1 VEEPG
6 MGSAASIKFQI
17 KKSAMMPASLHFCKQ
32 SSGNSMYKKNIRLKK
47 SDLIVGAIFLLVG
60 VATYYRVEIA
70 LNYKWNWGHIPQFLY
85 RFDAESG
92 KWVSNVLMWGFFNTI
107 RLSIFGTILAII
119 LGTTMGICRS
129 SKVVFLRLISGTYV
143 ETMRNLPPLVIIF
156 IVYFFIGN
164 NLLPYSS
171 LGDALQGKDNLL
183 VSIVTFCLA
192 PPEHLTTF
200 LSALF
205 TLAIFE
211 GAYIT
216 EIVRAG
222 IQSIR
227 KGQWEAAHSLG
238 MTKYQQMRYII
249 LPQAFQRIL
258 PPLAGQFISLI
269 KDSSI
274 VSVISIPEL
283 SFRANELMT
292 GTLLTMEIWIT
303 VTIMYL
309 MLTLPCSIVIQ
320 KLEDRLTRE

>member
-1 VEEPG
+1 LRFYTE
-6 MGSAASIKFQI
+6 SAGR
-17 KKSAMMPASLHFCKQ
+17 C
-32 SSGNSMYKKNIRLKK
+32 MYKKNIRLKK
-47 SDLIVGAIFLLVG
+47 SDFLFCALFLIVGVLA
-60 VATYYRVEIA
+60 YYRVEIG
-70 LNYKWNWGHIPQFLY
+70 LNYKWNWEKIPQFLF
-85 RFDAESG
+85 RFDEDSG
-92 KWVSNVLMWGFFNTI
+92 KWVSNVLMWGLYNTI
-107 RLSIFGTILAII
+107 RLSIFGTILAIM
-119 LGTTMGICRS
+119 LGTIMGICRS
-129 SKVVFLRLISGTYV
+129 SNLVFLRLVSGTYV

-164 NLLPYSS
+164 HLLPYSG
-171 LGDALQGKDNLL
+171 LGAALEGRDNLL
-183 VSIVTFCLA
+183 VRIVTFCLA
-192 PPEHLTTF
+192 PPEQLTTF

-222 IQSIR
+222 IQSIN

-238 MTKYQQMRYII
+238 MTKYQQMRYIV

-292 GTLLTMEIWIT
+292 GTLLTMEIWIV

-309 MLTLPCSIVIQ
+309 LLTLPCSVAIQ
-320 KLEDRLTRE
+320 KLEERVARGLR

>member
-1 VEEPG
+1 
-6 MGSAASIKFQI
+6 
-17 KKSAMMPASLHFCKQ
+17 
-32 SSGNSMYKKNIRLKK
+32 MYKKKVPLKK
-47 SDLIVGAIFLLVG
+47 SDLIVGALFLLAGIAV
-60 VATYYRVEIA
+60 YYRVEIA
-70 LNYKWNWGHIPQFLY
+70 LNYNWNWDKIPQFLY
-85 RFDAESG
+85 RFDEESG
-92 KWVSNVLMWGFFNTI
+92 KWVSNVLMWGLFNTI

-119 LGTTMGICRS
+119 LGTIMGICRS
-129 SKVVFLRLISGTYV
+129 SKIVFLRLISGTYV

-164 NLLPYSS
+164 HLLPYSGI
-171 LGDALQGKDNLL
+171 GDALQGKDNIL
-183 VSIVTFCLA
+183 VSLVRFCFS

-222 IQSIR
+222 IQSIN

-238 MTKYQQMRYII
+238 MTKYQQMRHII

-258 PPLAGQFISLI
+258 PPLAGQFVSLI

-309 MLTLPCSIVIQ
+309 MLTLPCSLAIQ
-320 KLEDRLTRE
+320 KLEDRLAKGLR

>member
-1 VEEPG
+1 
-6 MGSAASIKFQI
+6 
-17 KKSAMMPASLHFCKQ
+17 
-32 SSGNSMYKKNIRLKK
+32 MYKKKVPLKK
-47 SDLIVGAIFLLVG
+47 SDLVVGALFLIAG
-60 VATYYRVEIA
+60 IAIYYRVEIA
-70 LNYKWNWGHIPQFLY
+70 LNYNWNWGKIPQFLY
-85 RFDAESG
+85 RFDDESG
-92 KWVSNVLMWGFFNTI
+92 KWVSNVLMWGLFNTI

-119 LGTTMGICRS
+119 LGTIMGICRS
-129 SKVVFLRLISGTYV
+129 SEVMFLRLVSGTYV

-164 NLLPYSS
+164 HLLPYSS
-171 LGDALQGKDNLL
+171 IGDALQGKDNFL
-183 VSIVTFCLA
+183 VSVVTFCLA

-216 EIVRAG
+216 EIVRSG
-222 IQSIR
+222 IQSINR
-227 KGQWEAAHSLG
+227 GQWEAAHSLG
-238 MTKYQQMRYII
+238 MTKYQQMRHII

-258 PPLAGQFISLI
+258 PPLAGQFVSLI

-309 MLTLPCSIVIQ
+309 VLTLPCSLAIQ
-320 KLEDRLTRE
+320 KLEDRLARGLR

>member
-1 VEEPG
+1 
-6 MGSAASIKFQI
+6 M
-17 KKSAMMPASLHFCKQ
+17 H
-32 SSGNSMYKKNIRLKK
+32 KKNIRLQK
-47 SDLIVGAIFLLVG
+47 SDFIVCAIFLI
-60 VATYYRVEIA
+60 VAALTYYRVEIG
-70 LNYKWNWGHIPQFLY
+70 LNYNWNWEKIPQFLF
-85 RFDAESG
+85 RFDKESG
-92 KWVSNVLMWGFFNTI
+92 KWVSNVLMWGLYNTI
-107 RLSIFGTILAII
+107 RLSIFGTILAIV
-119 LGTTMGICRS
+119 LGTIMGICRS
-129 SKVVFLRLISGTYV
+129 SNVVFLRLVSGTYV

-164 NLLPYSS
+164 NILPYSG
-171 LGDALQGKDNLL
+171 LGAALEGRDDLL
-183 VSIVTFCLA
+183 VKIIAFCLA
-192 PPEHLTTF
+192 SPEQLTTF

-222 IQSIR
+222 IQSIN

-258 PPLAGQFISLI
+258 PPLAGQFVSLI

-292 GTLLTMEIWIT
+292 GTLLTMEIWIV

-309 MLTLPCSIVIQ
+309 SLTLPCSVAIQ
-320 KLEDRLTRE
+320 KLEERVARGLR

>member
-1 VEEPG
+1 
-6 MGSAASIKFQI
+6 
-17 KKSAMMPASLHFCKQ
+17 
-32 SSGNSMYKKNIRLKK
+32 MYKKKIPLKK
-47 SDLIVGAIFLLVG
+47 SDLIVGALFLLAG
-60 VATYYRVEIA
+60 IAIYYRVEIG
-70 LNYKWNWGHIPQFLY
+70 LNYNWNWDKIPQFLY
-85 RFDAESG
+85 RFDDESG
-92 KWVSNVLMWGFFNTI
+92 KWVSNVLMWGLFNTI
-107 RLSIFGTILAII
+107 RLSIFGTILAIV
-119 LGTTMGICRS
+119 LGTVMGICRS

-164 NLLPYSS
+164 HLLPYSS
-171 LGDALQGKDNLL
+171 IGDALQGKDNFL
-183 VSIVTFCLA
+183 VSMVTVCLA
-192 PPEHLTTF
+192 PPQHLTTF

-249 LPQAFQRIL
+249 LPQAFQRIM
-258 PPLAGQFISLI
+258 PPLAGQFVSLI

-292 GTLLTMEIWIT
+292 GTLLTLEIWIT
-303 VTIMYL
+303 VAIMYL
-309 MLTLPCSIVIQ
+309 ALTLPCSLAIQ
-320 KLEDRLTRE
+320 KLEDRMAKGLR

>member
-1 VEEPG
+1 
-6 MGSAASIKFQI
+6 M
-17 KKSAMMPASLHFCKQ
+17 L
-32 SSGNSMYKKNIRLKK
+32 KKNIQLKK
-47 SDLIVGAIFLLVG
+47 SDVIAGAILLIAG
-60 VATYYRVEIA
+60 VAIYYRVEIG
-70 LNYKWNWGHIPQFLY
+70 LNYKWNWHQIPQFLY
-85 RFDAESG
+85 RFDDESG
-92 KWVSNVLMWGFFNTI
+92 KWVSNVLMWGLFNTI

-119 LGTTMGICRS
+119 LGTVMGICRS

-156 IVYFFIGN
+156 IVYFFIGTH
-164 NLLPYSS
+164 LLPYSGI
-171 LGDALQGKDNLL
+171 GDALEGKDNFL
-183 VSIVTFCLA
+183 VTLVTVCLA
-192 PPEHLTTF
+192 PPEQLTTF

-227 KGQWEAAHSLG
+227 RGQWEAAHSLG
-238 MTKYQQMRYII
+238 MTKYQMMRYII

-258 PPLAGQFISLI
+258 PPMAGQFVSLI

-303 VTIMYL
+303 VTILYL
-309 MLTLPCSIVIQ
+309 MLTLPCSIAIQ
-320 KLEDRLTRE
+320 KLEDRVARGLQ

>member
-1 VEEPG
+1 
-6 MGSAASIKFQI
+6 M
-17 KKSAMMPASLHFCKQ
+17 L
-32 SSGNSMYKKNIRLKK
+32 KKNLRLKT
-47 SDLIVGAIFLLVG
+47 SDVVAGAILLL
-60 VATYYRVEIA
+60 AAIAIYYRVEIG
-70 LNYKWNWGHIPQFLY
+70 LNYTWNWHKIPQFLY
-85 RFDAESG
+85 RFDDESG
-92 KWVSNVLMWGFFNTI
+92 KWVSNVLMWGLFNTI
-107 RLSIFGTILAII
+107 RLSIFGTLLAII
-119 LGTTMGICRS
+119 LGTVMGICRS
-129 SKVVFLRLISGTYV
+129 SKIVFLKLVSGTYV

-164 NLLPYSS
+164 HLLPYSGI
-171 LGDALQGKDNLL
+171 GDALEGRDNFL
-183 VSIVTFCLA
+183 VTLVTFCFSR
-192 PPEHLTTF
+192 PEHLTTF

-222 IQSIR
+222 IQSIHR
-227 KGQWEAAHSLG
+227 GQWEAAHSLG
-238 MTKYQQMRYII
+238 MTKYQMMRYII

-258 PPLAGQFISLI
+258 PPMAGQFVSLI

-309 MLTLPCSIVIQ
+309 VLTLPCSVAIQ
-320 KLEDRLTRE
+320 KLEERVSRGLQ

>member
-1 VEEPG
+1 
-6 MGSAASIKFQI
+6 M
-17 KKSAMMPASLHFCKQ
+17 H
-32 SSGNSMYKKNIRLKK
+32 KKNIRLKK
-47 SDLIVGAIFLLVG
+47 SDFIFCAIFLI
-60 VATYYRVEIA
+60 VAALTYYRVEIG
-70 LNYKWNWGHIPQFLY
+70 LNYTWNWEKIPQFLF
-85 RFDAESG
+85 RFDEESG
-92 KWVSNVLMWGFFNTI
+92 KWVSNVLMWGLYNTI
-107 RLSIFGTILAII
+107 RLSIFGTILAIV
-119 LGTTMGICRS
+119 LGTIMGICRS
-129 SKVVFLRLISGTYV
+129 SNVVFLRLVSGTYV

-164 NLLPYSS
+164 NILPYSG
-171 LGDALQGKDNLL
+171 LGAALEGRDDLL
-183 VSIVTFCLA
+183 VKIIAFCLA
-192 PPEHLTTF
+192 SPEQLTTF

-222 IQSIR
+222 IQSIN

-238 MTKYQQMRYII
+238 MTKYQQMRYIV

-292 GTLLTMEIWIT
+292 GTLLTMEIWIV

-309 MLTLPCSIVIQ
+309 SLTLPCSVAIQ
-320 KLEDRLTRE
+320 KLEERVGRGLR

>member
-1 VEEPG
+1 
-6 MGSAASIKFQI
+6 
-17 KKSAMMPASLHFCKQ
+17 
-32 SSGNSMYKKNIRLKK
+32 MYKKKVPLKK
-47 SDLIVGAIFLLVG
+47 SDLIFGALFLIAGIAV
-60 VATYYRVEIA
+60 YYRVEIA
-70 LNYKWNWGHIPQFLY
+70 LNYNWNWEKIPQFLY
-85 RFDAESG
+85 RFDDDSG
-92 KWVSNVLMWGFFNTI
+92 KWVSNVLMWGLFNTI
-107 RLSIFGTILAII
+107 RLSIFGTLLAIL
-119 LGTTMGICRS
+119 LGTIMGICRS
-129 SKVVFLRLISGTYV
+129 SKIVFLRLISGTYV

-164 NLLPYSS
+164 HLLPYSS
-171 LGDALQGKDNLL
+171 IGDALQGKDNFL
-183 VSIVTFCLA
+183 VSLVTFCLA

-216 EIVRAG
+216 EIVRSG
-222 IQSIR
+222 IQSINR
-227 KGQWEAAHSLG
+227 GQWEAAHSLG

-309 MLTLPCSIVIQ
+309 LLTLPCSLAIQ
-320 KLEDRLTRE
+320 KLEDRMAQGLR

>member
-1 VEEPG
+1 
-6 MGSAASIKFQI
+6 M
-17 KKSAMMPASLHFCKQ
+17 L
-32 SSGNSMYKKNIRLKK
+32 KKNIHFKI
-47 SDLIVGAIFLLVG
+47 SDVIAGAILLIAG
-60 VATYYRVEIA
+60 IAIYYRVEIG
-70 LNYKWNWGHIPQFLY
+70 LNYNWNWDKIPQFLY
-85 RFDAESG
+85 RFDDESG
-92 KWVSNVLMWGFFNTI
+92 KWVSNVLMWGLFNTI

-119 LGTTMGICRS
+119 LGTVMGICRS
-129 SKVVFLRLISGTYV
+129 SQVLFLRLISGTYV

-156 IVYFFIGN
+156 IVYFFIGTH
-164 NLLPYSS
+164 LLPYS
-171 LGDALQGKDNLL
+171 GIGNALEGRDNFIVTL
-183 VSIVTFCLA
+183 VTFCLA
-192 PPEHLTTF
+192 RPEQLTTF

-222 IQSIR
+222 IQSINR
-227 KGQWEAAHSLG
+227 GQWEAAHSLG
-238 MTKYQQMRYII
+238 LTKYQMMRYII

-258 PPLAGQFISLI
+258 PPLAGQFVSLI

-309 MLTLPCSIVIQ
+309 VLTLPCSVAIQ
-320 KLEDRLTRE
+320 KLEDRVARGLR

>member
-1 VEEPG
+1 
-6 MGSAASIKFQI
+6 
-17 KKSAMMPASLHFCKQ
+17 
-32 SSGNSMYKKNIRLKK
+32 MYKKKIGLKK
-47 SDLIVGAIFLLVG
+47 SDFIVGAIFLIVG
-60 VATYYRVEIA
+60 VVIYYRLEIA
-70 LNYKWNWGHIPQFLY
+70 INYKWNWGKIPQFLY
-85 RFDAESG
+85 RFDEESG
-92 KWVSNVLMWGFFNTI
+92 KWVSNVLMWGLFNTI

-119 LGTTMGICRS
+119 LGTIMGICRS

-156 IVYFFIGN
+156 IVYFFIGTH
-164 NLLPYSS
+164 LLPYSGI
-171 LGDALQGKDNLL
+171 GDVLEGRDNLL
-183 VSIVTFCLA
+183 VTLVTFCLA

-227 KGQWEAAHSLG
+227 RGQWEAAHSLG

-309 MLTLPCSIVIQ
+309 MLTLPCSLAIQ
-320 KLEDRLTRE
+320 NLEDRLARG

>member
-1 VEEPG
+1 
-6 MGSAASIKFQI
+6 
-17 KKSAMMPASLHFCKQ
+17 
-32 SSGNSMYKKNIRLKK
+32 MYKRNIRLKT
-47 SDLIVGAIFLLVG
+47 SDLVAGAILVIAAIA
-60 VATYYRVEIA
+60 VYYRVEIG
-70 LNYKWNWGHIPQFLY
+70 LNYNWNWNRIPQFLY
-85 RFDAESG
+85 RFDDEKG
-92 KWVSNVLMWGFFNTI
+92 RWVSNVLMWGLFNTI

-119 LGTTMGICRS
+119 LGTVMGICRS
-129 SKVVFLRLISGTYV
+129 SRVVFLRLISGTYV

-156 IVYFFIGN
+156 IVYFFIGTH
-164 NLLPYSS
+164 LLPYSGI
-171 LGDALQGKDNLL
+171 GDALEGRDNFL
-183 VSIVTFCLA
+183 VTLVTFCLA
-192 PPEHLTTF
+192 RPEQLTTF

-222 IQSIR
+222 IQAIDR
-227 KGQWEAAHSLG
+227 GQWEAGHSLG
-238 MTKYQQMRYII
+238 MTKYQMMRYII

-258 PPLAGQFISLI
+258 PPLAGQFVSLI

-303 VTIMYL
+303 VTLMYL
-309 MLTLPCSIVIQ
+309 ALTLPCSVAIQ
-320 KLEDRLTRE
+320 KLEDRVARGLR

>member
-1 VEEPG
+1 
-6 MGSAASIKFQI
+6 
-17 KKSAMMPASLHFCKQ
+17 
-32 SSGNSMYKKNIRLKK
+32 MYKKNLKLKK
-47 SDLIVGAIFLLVG
+47 SDFIVIGIFIVAA
-60 VATYYRVEIA
+60 VATYYRIEIG
-70 LNYKWNWGHIPQFLY
+70 LNYKWDWGKIPQFLY
-85 RFDAESG
+85 RFDEESG
-92 KWVSNVLMWGFFNTI
+92 KWVSNVLMWGLFNTI

-119 LGTTMGICRS
+119 LGTIMGICRS
-129 SKVVFLRLISGTYV
+129 SNVVFLRLISGTYV

-156 IVYFFIGN
+156 IVYFFIGSH
-164 NLLPYSS
+164 LLPYSS
-171 LGDALQGKDNLL
+171 IGAALEGRDNFL
-183 VSIVTFCLA
+183 VTLVTFCLA
-192 PPEHLTTF
+192 PPEQLTTF

-222 IQSIR
+222 IQSIQR
-227 KGQWEAAHSLG
+227 GQWEAARSLG
-238 MTKYQQMRYII
+238 MTKYQQMRHII

-258 PPLAGQFISLI
+258 PPLAGQFVSLI

-303 VTIMYL
+303 VAVMYL
-309 MLTLPCSIVIQ
+309 LLTLPCSIAIQ
-320 KLEDRLTRE
+320 KLETRVARGMK

>member
-1 VEEPG
+1 
-6 MGSAASIKFQI
+6 
-17 KKSAMMPASLHFCKQ
+17 
-32 SSGNSMYKKNIRLKK
+32 MYKKNIRLKK
-47 SDLIVGAIFLLVG
+47 SDFLFCALFLIVGVLA
-60 VATYYRVEIA
+60 YYRVEIG
-70 LNYKWNWGHIPQFLY
+70 LNYKWNWEKIPQFLF
-85 RFDAESG
+85 RFDEDSG
-92 KWVSNVLMWGFFNTI
+92 KWVSNVLMWGLYNTI
-107 RLSIFGTILAII
+107 RLSIFGTILAIM
-119 LGTTMGICRS
+119 LGTIMGICRS
-129 SKVVFLRLISGTYV
+129 SNLVFLRLVSGTYV

-164 NLLPYSS
+164 HLLPYSG
-171 LGDALQGKDNLL
+171 LGAALEGRDNLL
-183 VSIVTFCLA
+183 VRIVTFCLA
-192 PPEHLTTF
+192 PPEQLTTF

-222 IQSIR
+222 IQSIN

-238 MTKYQQMRYII
+238 MTKYQQMRYIV

-292 GTLLTMEIWIT
+292 GTLLTMEIWIV

-309 MLTLPCSIVIQ
+309 LLTLPCSVAIQ
-320 KLEDRLTRE
+320 KLEERVARGLR

>member
-1 VEEPG
+1 
-6 MGSAASIKFQI
+6 
-17 KKSAMMPASLHFCKQ
+17 
-32 SSGNSMYKKNIRLKK
+32 
-47 SDLIVGAIFLLVG
+47 
-60 VATYYRVEIA
+60 
-70 LNYKWNWGHIPQFLY
+70 
-85 RFDAESG
+85 
-92 KWVSNVLMWGFFNTI
+92 MWGLFNTI

-119 LGTTMGICRS
+119 IGTIMGICRS
-129 SKVVFLRLISGTYV
+129 SRVVFLRLISGTYV
-143 ETMRNLPPLVIIF
+143 ETMRNLPPLVIIY

-164 NLLPYSS
+164 NLLPYSG

-200 LSALF
+200 LSALL

-216 EIVRAG
+216 EIVRSG

-309 MLTLPCSIVIQ
+309 MLTLPCSILIQ
-320 KLEDRLTRE
+320 KLEARLAKGD

>member
-1 VEEPG
+1 
-6 MGSAASIKFQI
+6 
-17 KKSAMMPASLHFCKQ
+17 
-32 SSGNSMYKKNIRLKK
+32 MYKKNLRLKT
-47 SDLIVGAIFLLVG
+47 SDVIAGAILLV
-60 VATYYRVEIA
+60 VAVAIYYRVEIG
-70 LNYKWNWGHIPQFLY
+70 LNYKWNWDKIPQFLY
-85 RFDAESG
+85 RFDDESG
-92 KWVSNVLMWGFFNTI
+92 KWVSNVLMWGLFNTI
-107 RLSIFGTILAII
+107 RLSIFGTILAIV
-119 LGTTMGICRS
+119 LGTIMGICRS
-129 SKVVFLRLISGTYV
+129 SKVVFLRLVSGTYV

-164 NLLPYSS
+164 HLLPYS
-171 LGDALQGKDNLL
+171 GIGAALEGRDNFL
-183 VSIVTFCLA
+183 VTLVTFCFSR
-192 PPEHLTTF
+192 PEHLTTF

-227 KGQWEAAHSLG
+227 RGQWEAAHSLG
-238 MTKYQQMRYII
+238 MTKYQMMRYII

-258 PPLAGQFISLI
+258 PPMAGQFVSLI

-303 VTIMYL
+303 VTILYL
-309 MLTLPCSIVIQ
+309 MLTLPCSIAIQ
-320 KLEDRLTRE
+320 KLEDRVSRGLR

>member
-1 VEEPG
+1 
-6 MGSAASIKFQI
+6 
-17 KKSAMMPASLHFCKQ
+17 
-32 SSGNSMYKKNIRLKK
+32 MYKKNLRLKK
-47 SDLIVGAIFLLVG
+47 SDFIVGTLLLLIG
-60 VATYYRVEIA
+60 VATYYRVEIG
-70 LNYKWNWGHIPQFLY
+70 LNYTWHWEKIPQFLF
-85 RFDAESG
+85 RFDEESG
-92 KWVSNVLMWGFFNTI
+92 KWVSNVLMWGLYNTI
-107 RLSIFGTILAII
+107 RLSIFGTILAIL
-119 LGTTMGICRS
+119 LGTIMGICRS
-129 SKVVFLRLISGTYV
+129 TNVVFLRLVSGTYV

-164 NLLPYSS
+164 HLLPYS
-171 LGDALQGKDNLL
+171 GIGEALEGRDNLL
-183 VSIVTFCLA
+183 VSLITFCLA
-192 PPEHLTTF
+192 APEQLTTF

-269 KDSSI
+269 KDSAV

-303 VTIMYL
+303 VTVMYL
-309 MLTLPCSIVIQ
+309 LLTLPCSLAIQ
-320 KLEDRLTRE
+320 KLEKHVAQGLR

>member
-1 VEEPG
+1 
-6 MGSAASIKFQI
+6 M
-17 KKSAMMPASLHFCKQ
+17 L
-32 SSGNSMYKKNIRLKK
+32 KKNLRLKK
-47 SDLIVGAIFLLVG
+47 SDFIISALFLLG
-60 VATYYRVEIA
+60 CVAIYYRVEIG
-70 LNYKWNWGHIPQFLY
+70 LNYNWNWEKIPQFLF
-85 RFDAESG
+85 RFDDDSG
-92 KWVSNVLMWGFFNTI
+92 TWVSNVLMWGLFNTI

-119 LGTTMGICRS
+119 LGTVMGICRS
-129 SKVVFLRLISGTYV
+129 SEVVFLRLISGTYV

-156 IVYFFIGN
+156 LVYFFIGN
-164 NLLPYSS
+164 HLLPYSGI
-171 LGDALQGKDNLL
+171 GDALQGKDNLV
-183 VSIVTFCLA
+183 VSIVSFCLA

-216 EIVRAG
+216 EIVRSG

-227 KGQWEAAHSLG
+227 RGQWEAAHSLG

-303 VTIMYL
+303 VTVMYL
-309 MLTLPCSIVIQ
+309 MLTLPCSLAIQ
-320 KLEDRLTRE
+320 KLEDRLSRGLR

>member
-1 VEEPG
+1 
-6 MGSAASIKFQI
+6 
-17 KKSAMMPASLHFCKQ
+17 
-32 SSGNSMYKKNIRLKK
+32 MYKKKISVQK
-47 SDLIVGAIFLLVG
+47 SDFILGALFLIAAVVIYF
-60 VATYYRVEIA
+60 RVEIG
-70 LNYKWNWGHIPQFLY
+70 LNYNWNWAKIPQFLY
-85 RFDAESG
+85 RFDQESG
-92 KWVSNVLMWGFFNTI
+92 EWTSNVLMWGLFNTI
-107 RLSIFGTILAII
+107 RLSLFGTVLAII
-119 LGTTMGICRS
+119 LGTIMGICRS
-129 SKVVFLRLISGTYV
+129 SQVVFLRLVSGTYV

-164 NLLPYSS
+164 HLLPYSG
-171 LGDALQGKDNLL
+171 LGEVLKGKDNFL
-183 VSIVTFCLA
+183 VSLVTFCLA
-192 PPEHLTTF
+192 PPQDLTTF

-216 EIVRAG
+216 EIVRSG

-227 KGQWEAAHSLG
+227 RGQWEAAHSLG

-303 VTIMYL
+303 VTCMYL
-309 MLTLPCSIVIQ
+309 LLTLPCSLAVQ
-320 KLEDRLTRE
+320 KLENRVAQGLR

>member
-1 VEEPG
+1 
-6 MGSAASIKFQI
+6 
-17 KKSAMMPASLHFCKQ
+17 
-32 SSGNSMYKKNIRLKK
+32 MYKKKVPFKK
-47 SDLIVGAIFLLVG
+47 SDLIIGLVFLIAGIAV
-60 VATYYRVEIA
+60 YYRVDIG
-70 LNYKWNWGHIPQFLY
+70 LNYTWSWDKIPQFLF
-85 RFDAESG
+85 RFDEESG
-92 KWVSNVLMWGFFNTI
+92 QWVSNVLMWGLFNTI
-107 RLSIFGTILAII
+107 RLSIFGTVLAIV
-119 LGTTMGICRS
+119 LGTVMGICRS
-129 SKVVFLRLISGTYV
+129 SRVVFLRLISGTYV

-164 NLLPYSS
+164 HLLPYSGI
-171 LGDALQGKDNLL
+171 GDALQGKDNFL
-183 VSIVTFCLA
+183 VTLVTFCLA
-192 PPEHLTTF
+192 PPEQLTTF

-216 EIVRAG
+216 EIVRSG

-249 LPQAFQRIL
+249 LPQAFRRIL
-258 PPLAGQFISLI
+258 PPLAGQFVSLI

-283 SFRANELMT
+283 SFRANELVT

-303 VTIMYL
+303 VTVMYL
-309 MLTLPCSIVIQ
+309 TLTLPCSLAIQ
-320 KLEDRLTRE
+320 KLEERMAQGDR

>member
-1 VEEPG
+1 
-6 MGSAASIKFQI
+6 M
-17 KKSAMMPASLHFCKQ
+17 L
-32 SSGNSMYKKNIRLKK
+32 KKNIRLKR
-47 SDLIVGAIFLLVG
+47 SDVIAGAVLLIAC
-60 VATYYRVEIA
+60 VALYYRVEIG
-70 LNYKWNWGHIPQFLY
+70 LNYKWNWHQIPQFLY
-85 RFDAESG
+85 RFDDESG
-92 KWVSNVLMWGFFNTI
+92 KWVSNVLMWGLFNTI
-107 RLSIFGTILAII
+107 RLSIFGTILAIV
-119 LGTTMGICRS
+119 LGTVMGICRS

-164 NLLPYSS
+164 HLLPYSGI
-171 LGDALQGKDNLL
+171 GDALEGKDNLL
-183 VSIVTFCLA
+183 VTLVTVCLA
-192 PPEHLTTF
+192 PPENLTTF

-227 KGQWEAAHSLG
+227 RGQWEAAHSLG
-238 MTKYQQMRYII
+238 LTKYQTMRYII

-258 PPLAGQFISLI
+258 PPMAGQFVSLI

-303 VTIMYL
+303 VTVMYL
-309 MLTLPCSIVIQ
+309 ALTLPCSLVIQ
-320 KLEDRLTRE
+320 KLEERVASGFR

>member
-1 VEEPG
+1 
-6 MGSAASIKFQI
+6 
-17 KKSAMMPASLHFCKQ
+17 
-32 SSGNSMYKKNIRLKK
+32 MYKKNLRLKK
-47 SDLIVGAIFLLVG
+47 SDFIVGTLLLLIG
-60 VATYYRVEIA
+60 VATYYRVEIG
-70 LNYKWNWGHIPQFLY
+70 LNYTWNWEKIPQFLF
-85 RFDAESG
+85 RFDEESG
-92 KWVSNVLMWGFFNTI
+92 KWVSNVLMWGLYNTI
-107 RLSIFGTILAII
+107 RLSIFGTILAIL
-119 LGTTMGICRS
+119 LGTIMGICRS
-129 SKVVFLRLISGTYV
+129 TNVVFLRLVSGTYV

-164 NLLPYSS
+164 HLLPYS
-171 LGDALQGKDNLL
+171 GIGEALEGRDNLL
-183 VSIVTFCLA
+183 VSLITFCLA
-192 PPEHLTTF
+192 APEQLTTF

-269 KDSSI
+269 KDSAV

-303 VTIMYL
+303 VTVMYL
-309 MLTLPCSIVIQ
+309 LLTLPCSLAIQ
-320 KLEDRLTRE
+320 KLEKHVAQGLR

>member
-1 VEEPG
+1 
-6 MGSAASIKFQI
+6 
-17 KKSAMMPASLHFCKQ
+17 
-32 SSGNSMYKKNIRLKK
+32 
-47 SDLIVGAIFLLVG
+47 
-60 VATYYRVEIA
+60 
-70 LNYKWNWGHIPQFLY
+70 
-85 RFDAESG
+85 
-92 KWVSNVLMWGFFNTI
+92 
-107 RLSIFGTILAII
+107 
-119 LGTTMGICRS
+119 
-129 SKVVFLRLISGTYV
+129 
-143 ETMRNLPPLVIIF
+143 
-156 IVYFFIGN
+156 
-164 NLLPYSS
+164 LPYS
-171 LGDALQGKDNLL
+171 GIGEALEGRDNLL
-183 VSIVTFCLA
+183 VSLITFCLA
-192 PPEHLTTF
+192 PPEQLTTF

-238 MTKYQQMRYII
+238 MTRYQQMRHII

-269 KDSSI
+269 KDSAV

-303 VTIMYL
+303 VTVMYL
-309 MLTLPCSIVIQ
+309 LLTLPCSLAIQ
-320 KLEDRLTRE
+320 KLEKYVAQGLR

>member
-1 VEEPG
+1 
-6 MGSAASIKFQI
+6 
-17 KKSAMMPASLHFCKQ
+17 
-32 SSGNSMYKKNIRLKK
+32 MYKRNLRLKT
-47 SDLIVGAIFLLVG
+47 SDVIAGAILLA
-60 VATYYRVEIA
+60 VAVAIYYRVEIG
-70 LNYKWNWGHIPQFLY
+70 LNYKWNWDKIPQFLY
-85 RFDAESG
+85 RFDDESG
-92 KWVSNVLMWGFFNTI
+92 KWVSNVLMWGLFNTI
-107 RLSIFGTILAII
+107 RLSIFGTILAIV
-119 LGTTMGICRS
+119 LGTIMGICRS
-129 SKVVFLRLISGTYV
+129 SKVVFLRLVSGTYV

-164 NLLPYSS
+164 HLLPYS
-171 LGDALQGKDNLL
+171 GIGAALEGRDNFL
-183 VSIVTFCLA
+183 VTLVTFCFSR
-192 PPEHLTTF
+192 PEHLTTF

-222 IQSIR
+222 IQSIHR
-227 KGQWEAAHSLG
+227 GQWEAAHSLG
-238 MTKYQQMRYII
+238 MTKYQMMRYII

-258 PPLAGQFISLI
+258 PPMAGQFVSLI

-303 VTIMYL
+303 VTILYL
-309 MLTLPCSIVIQ
+309 MLTLPCSIAIQ
-320 KLEDRLTRE
+320 KLEDRVSRGLR

>member
-1 VEEPG
+1 
-6 MGSAASIKFQI
+6 
-17 KKSAMMPASLHFCKQ
+17 
-32 SSGNSMYKKNIRLKK
+32 MYKKNLRLKT
-47 SDLIVGAIFLLVG
+47 SDVIAGAILLA
-60 VATYYRVEIA
+60 VAVAIYYRVEIG
-70 LNYKWNWGHIPQFLY
+70 LNYKWNWDKIPQFLY
-85 RFDAESG
+85 RFDDESG
-92 KWVSNVLMWGFFNTI
+92 KWVSNVLMWGLFNTI
-107 RLSIFGTILAII
+107 RLSIFGTILAIV
-119 LGTTMGICRS
+119 LGTIMGICRS
-129 SKVVFLRLISGTYV
+129 SKVVFLRLVSGTYV

-164 NLLPYSS
+164 HLLPYS
-171 LGDALQGKDNLL
+171 GIGAALEGRDNFL
-183 VSIVTFCLA
+183 VTLVTFCFSR
-192 PPEHLTTF
+192 PEHLTTF

-227 KGQWEAAHSLG
+227 RGQWEAAHSLG
-238 MTKYQQMRYII
+238 MTKYQMMRYII

-258 PPLAGQFISLI
+258 PPMAGQFVSLI

-303 VTIMYL
+303 VTILYL
-309 MLTLPCSIVIQ
+309 MLTLPCSIAIQ
-320 KLEDRLTRE
+320 KLEDRVSRGLR